1 MPITPPVAAMA
12 LMCASLRLRGP
23 RQEACT
29 PVCETSTGRRRC
41 PLGEAAQRHRGRH
54 FNQPLR
60 RKYHIGSSA
69 LTAINPSA
77 QA

>member
-1 MPITPPVAAMA
+1 M
-12 LMCASLRLRGP
+12 RERRG
-23 RQEACT
+23 RAC
-29 PVCETSTGRRRC
+29 TGRRRC
-41 PLGEAAQRHRGRH
+41 PPVGEAAQRHRGRH

-69 LTAINPSA
+69 LTAISPSA